1 MQVQNPGH
9 YFDEQLKALDDRLD
23 RALRSR
29 KACRAF
35 QILKSKMESD
45 YRREEKRKRRQERR
59 RCRNRENMMFFD
71 TRNNSVSPETI
82 RNKYKQI
89 FNSIEYRT
97 AVHSLLGKK

>member
-45 YRREEKRKRRQERR
+45 YRREEKRKR
-59 RCRNRENMMFFD
+59 
-71 TRNNSVSPETI
+71 
-82 RNKYKQI
+82 
-89 FNSIEYRT
+89 
-97 AVHSLLGKK
+97 